1 MFTVVVP
8 SEVQRAVHGT
18 AFPTGV
24 IRVLDTAYSFGVTE
38 AVPTTPSSGNTI
50 RTLPI
55 SPAVLGFFIVWV
67 PYITTAIFK
76 TKIQKNVIQA
86 KIQNNFFTEVE
97 DLERLSLPI
106 AQKDLSEY

>member
-18 AFPTGV
+18 AFPAAV

-38 AVPTTPSSGNTI
+38 AVPTTPSSGDTI

-55 SPAVLGFFIVWV
+55 GPAVLGFFIVWV
-67 PYITTAIFK
+67 TYITTAIFK
-76 TKIQKNVIQA
+76 TKYTKECNSM
-86 KIQNNFFTEVE
+86 QNPKYLFF
-97 DLERLSLPI
+97 
-106 AQKDLSEY
+106 